1 MYNAIDYLNKFLEIC
16 IESKNNEKLTQAYK
30 RLSECESKNG
40 NNPKAIE
47 YLLKVLQIANAN
59 SIRSAQT
66 EATLGLGLLYN
77 SDGKDHNIKSSAQY
91 LQNHFEL
98 LRQEQVHN

>member
-47 YLLKVLQIANAN
+47 YLLKVL
-59 SIRSAQT
+59 
-66 EATLGLGLLYN
+66 
-77 SDGKDHNIKSSAQY
+77 
-91 LQNHFEL
+91 
-98 LRQEQVHN
+98 